1 MILQKKY
8 LACLQYYLCHVL
20 VTGSVSHVSRNLRLS
35 SKVVISSMK
44 SIWRPVISGVPQGS
58 VLGPIH
64 LNIFINDLS
73 DGAESMSAWLLMTQ
87 NCEEWLIR

>member
-1 MILQKKY
+1 MILQKNDLAY
-8 LACLQYYLCHVL
+8 LQCYLRHVL

-44 SIWRPVISGVPQGS
+44 SIWRPVTSGVPQGS

-64 LNIFINDLS
+64 LNIFVNDLN
-73 DGAESMSAWLLMTQ
+73 DGAESMSTRLLMTQ
-87 NCEEWLIR
+87 NCEEWLVH